1 MKKDAQ
7 FYLSVSAISAI
18 FFLCGSGGFVNSTI
32 QACIEAWPGVP
43 VESIRMV
50 STLPSVVSLPVMLLV
65 SRYVGRIGY
74 RRSMLAGALL
84 MTAGGLGPYFFSPS
98 WPAVLV
104 SRCVAGVGMGFF
116 GLRNA
121 LLLRSFA
128 EKDHPKYVGLGN
140 AMNSLAS
147 VVMTPLAGILCARS
161 WKHPYLL
168 YLLGALVLL
177 LVAVGIKEPE
187 AQASEKDAVPGKRTG
202 KLDKRMYGYFVIV
215 FVESVVLYP
224 VLSGMSSFVIGHG
237 IGSAA
242 VAGVLIAFH
251 NVGGFFAGFLVS
263 RAEGLLGKSVIPA
276 AFLITMAGQLMI
288 LYIPNVA
295 VIALGTALTGVGYF
309 LLYSTITVYTGRI
322 STPDSLAAGSTGLLV
337 AMQLGIFLSVYYM
350 SLAHA
355 LFRAPSDVESSWLG
369 SALVCALSAG
379 AAFLFRKRLFPAP
392 TEKPQS

>member
-1 MKKDAQ
+1 MKKDIH

-65 SRYVGRIGY
+65 SRYVDRIGY

-84 MTAGGLGPYFFSPS
+84 MTIGGLGPWFFSPS
-98 WPAVLV
+98 WTAVLV
-104 SRCVAGVGMGFF
+104 SRCIAGVGMGFF

-121 LLLRSFA
+121 LLLKSFA
-128 EKDHPKYVGLGN
+128 EKDHPKYVGIGN

-147 VVMTPLAGILCARS
+147 VVMTPLAGILCAQS

-168 YLLGALVLL
+168 YLLGLAVLL
-177 LVAVGIKEPE
+177 LVAVGVQEPTDDLSVKT
-187 AQASEKDAVPGKRTG
+187 AASDQRAGR
-202 KLDKRMYGYFVIV
+202 LDKRMYGYFIIV
-215 FVESVVLYP
+215 FVESVILYP

-251 NVGGFFAGFLVS
+251 NVGGFFAGFLVDW
-263 RAEGLLGKSVIPA
+263 AERCFGKSVIPA

-288 LYIPNVA
+288 LYIPNVLI
-295 VIALGTALTGVGYF
+295 IALGTALTGVGYF

-322 STPDSLAAGSTGLLV
+322 SSPGNLAAGSTGLLI

-350 SLAHA
+350 TLAHA
-355 LFRAPSDVESSWLG
+355 IFRAPGDVESSWLG
-369 SALVCALSAG
+369 SAVVCALSAL
-379 AAFLFRKRLFPAP
+379 AAFLFKNRLFPDSGKNREP
-392 TEKPQS
+392 